1 MEVSFAIGWIFV
13 RKPGTKRGDKIGKLE
28 PRVVGGLPAQGQS
41 TLVEVR
47 AMIHALM
54 EADAEIRALMPSKYV
69 FVESP
74 AKAEGGMD
82 PVYYPVPRQK
92 EKTKVVADIGDLIII
107 VAERRWHRE
116 LGSLKSA
123 PDALPLATDF
133 DKILDNIDYD
143 PEAEMHRLQVRAD
156 ASH

>member
-69 FVESP
+69 FVSWCSLGV
-74 AKAEGGMD
+74 KAPCC
-82 PVYYPVPRQK
+82 PV
-92 EKTKVVADIGDLIII
+92 G
-107 VAERRWHRE
+107 
-116 LGSLKSA
+116 A
-123 PDALPLATDF
+123 PP
-133 DKILDNIDYD
+133 
-143 PEAEMHRLQVRAD
+143 
-156 ASH
+156 